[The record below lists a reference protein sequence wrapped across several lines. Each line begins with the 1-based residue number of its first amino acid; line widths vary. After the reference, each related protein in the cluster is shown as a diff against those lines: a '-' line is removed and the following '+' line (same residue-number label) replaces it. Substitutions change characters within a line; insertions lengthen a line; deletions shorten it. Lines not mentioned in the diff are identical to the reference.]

1 MDDSFLLCL
10 WFSIRLLFSKRAM
23 CSFPI
28 VVLPLA
34 LSIVIGFV
42 LDVDQ
47 FLYGL
52 ASMRFLVIFV

>member
-1 MDDSFLLCL
+1 
-10 WFSIRLLFSKRAM
+10 M
-23 CSFPI
+23 CSSPV

-34 LSIVIGFV
+34 LSIIIGFV

-52 ASMRFLVIFV
+52 VTMRFLVTFV